1 MMVGVCRPPRGG
13 ILPAIWGT
21 CGHVTPPAYRRD
33 RVSRGA
39 STCMAEQDLAELQR
53 VLDASREAGG
63 EHLRSAFAQETPA
76 RAERV
81 AEVLTGIFEMH
92 LAVVTSAG
100 APLVAPI
107 DGILYRGKVWV
118 GIPRPAVRAR
128 LVRRDPRVSASYNAG
143 DFAFIIHGRLEE
155 PAVED
160 GQRAGFVDLAR
171 SLYVEQYGE
180 WFGPWMDERD
190 RANGPG
196 VTGYIEPRRM
206 FAKG

>member
-1 MMVGVCRPPRGG
+1 MHE
-13 ILPAIWGT
+13 T
-21 CGHVTPPAYRRD
+21 
-33 RVSRGA
+33 
-39 STCMAEQDLAELQR
+39 EQDLSELQR
-53 VLDASREAGG
+53 VLDASRETSG
-63 EHLRSAFAQETPA
+63 EHLRSAFGQETPPAAA
-76 RAERV
+76 RL

-118 GIPRPAVRAR
+118 GIPRQAVRAR
-128 LVRRDPRVSASYNAG
+128 LVRRDPRVSASYNTG
-143 DFAFIIHGRLEE
+143 DVAFIVHGRLQE
-155 PAVED
+155 PSDDD
-160 GQRAGFVDLAR
+160 GQRLGFAELAR
-171 SLYVEQYGE
+171 ALYVEQYGE

-190 RANGPG
+190 RVNGPG